1 MSLIRAVLA
10 LFKKVAGAIWNLLP
24 VAPSPEG
31 PPPDIDGRRQDDL
44 DPEALL
50 RVQLERKDGHGGYR

>member
-1 MSLIRAVLA
+1 V
-10 LFKKVAGAIWNLLP
+10 FKRVAGAIWNLLP
-24 VAPSPEG
+24 AAPSPEG